1 MRDVLDQLRGKM
13 GGLSKDQQAAAASTI
28 FGKEAMS
35 GALAVIN
42 ASDEDYKKLTKSID
56 GSKGASKRM
65 AKEMEG
71 GIGGA
76 MRKMKSA
83 IESLAISLG
92 DALAPMLYKAAKW
105 ITSLANKF
113 SNLPTGVQ
121 KTIAVVGLLAAAIG
135 PLLMVF
141 GVMASTI
148 GTAITVLGSLMTS
161 MRTLSFLSKTSAAAT
176 GIWNGV
182 TATARGIANGFR

>member
-1 MRDVLDQLRGKM
+1 M

-56 GSKGASKRM
+56 GSNGASKRM
-65 AKEMEG
+65 ANEMEG

-92 DALAPMLYKAAKW
+92 DALAPMLYKIAKW

-113 SNLPTGVQ
+113 TNLP
-121 KTIAVVGLLAAAIG
+121 
-135 PLLMVF
+135 
-141 GVMASTI
+141 
-148 GTAITVLGSLMTS
+148 
-161 MRTLSFLSKTSAAAT
+161 
-176 GIWNGV
+176 
-182 TATARGIANGFR
+182 